1 MFLFKIFFFLC
12 TFFSIF
18 LILTAKYVNP
28 YRLIMIFGKK
38 GSGKSTTLTKLAIQ
52 HVRKGWTVYST
63 ERIPYTFFINACD
76 IGSVQLVDY
85 NYKPFDPDDY
95 KGLSK
100 LFHILKEKIN
110 PTRPRILLLVDE
122 VGMIWDNRQYKNF
135 SNSVRDFFK
144 LQRHYHVKVVMFS
157 QSFDVDKK
165 LRDLTDAMFLQKKR
179 CKSFYLR

>member
-1 MFLFKIFFFLC
+1 MVLFKIFFFLC

-63 ERIPYTFFINACD
+63 ERIPYTFYVDARD

-85 NYKPFDPDDY
+85 NYKPFNPDDY

-122 VGMIWDNRQYKNF
+122 VGMIWDNR
-135 SNSVRDFFK
+135 
-144 LQRHYHVKVVMFS
+144 
-157 QSFDVDKK
+157 
-165 LRDLTDAMFLQKKR
+165 
-179 CKSFYLR
+179 